1 MNGQFLVATL
11 AIALAGCAAGFLR
24 HNFHPARIYM
34 GDAGSLFLGF
44 LLAVLALRL
53 RTHMATR
60 ITFLVPIVILGVA
73 LFDTALVTA
82 NRLIHRRSPISGG
95 RDHTSHRLVF
105 VGIPVPVSVSIIYAG
120 AVALGWLGVVMA
132 RVDRTTGIIL
142 MSLVLL
148 IALFVGV
155 LLSLVPVYET
165 SRRRRLIIQDVTGHD
180 RAGEVTAALGE
191 PATIQ
196 GRSELGVVRSG

>member
-1 MNGQFLVATL
+1 
-11 AIALAGCAAGFLR
+11 
-24 HNFHPARIYM
+24 M
-34 GDAGSLFLGF
+34 GDAGSLFIGF

-53 RTHMATR
+53 RTQMATR

-105 VGIPVPVSVSIIYAG
+105 VGIPVPVSVSLIYTG
-120 AVALGWLGVVMA
+120 AVALAWLGVVMA
-132 RVDRTTGIIL
+132 RIDRATSFIL
-142 MSLVLL
+142 AGLVVV
-148 IALFVGV
+148 IALFLGV

-165 SRRRRLIIQDVTGHD
+165 SHRRRLMIQDVTTEEPADQLRTLEPAH
-180 RAGEVTAALGE
+180 EVTAPVDQPVALR
-191 PATIQ
+191 
-196 GRSELGVVRSG
+196 GRSDLDVAKSG